1 MAGDLQ
7 LVQLARL
14 ESESQVTQICNVIS
28 LQCVNLL
35 RHDSAFD
42 F

>member
-7 LVQLARL
+7 WVQLAPR
-14 ESESQVTQICNVIS
+14 ESESQQARICNVIS
-28 LQCVNLL
+28 LQCVYLL

>member
-7 LVQLARL
+7 WVRLASL
-14 ESESQVTQICNVIS
+14 ESESQQAQICNVIS
-28 LQCVNLL
+28 LQSVYLL
-35 RHDSAFD
+35 RHDSALD